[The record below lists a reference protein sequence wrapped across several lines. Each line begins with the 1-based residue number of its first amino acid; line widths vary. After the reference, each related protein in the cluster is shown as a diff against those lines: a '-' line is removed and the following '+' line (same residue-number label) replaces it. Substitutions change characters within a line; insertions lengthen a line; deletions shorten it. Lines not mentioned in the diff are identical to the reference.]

1 MSLFSHSF
9 AVSFSYCCS
18 AGCNTRSAC
27 SADKALPLPDTLVLS
42 NGDTLHGKLVEE
54 AGGTV
59 TFHCD
64 PLGDVKLTWDKIKE
78 LHAGGELRRAELG
91 DEESRQEGG

>member
-1 MSLFSHSF
+1 M
-9 AVSFSYCCS
+9 
-18 AGCNTRSAC
+18 
-27 SADKALPLPDTLVLS
+27 LS

-78 LHAGGELRRAELG
+78 LHAGENFAMLNAEMKNRSKKAAKNLPEGSIDVANGAVTVHPANGGAPQRRF
-91 DEESRQEGG
+91 R